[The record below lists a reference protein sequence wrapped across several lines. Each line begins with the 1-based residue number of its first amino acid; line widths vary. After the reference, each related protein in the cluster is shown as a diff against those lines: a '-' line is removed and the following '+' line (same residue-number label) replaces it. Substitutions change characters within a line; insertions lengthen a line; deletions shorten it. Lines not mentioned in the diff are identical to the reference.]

1 MIISVMPVAPPAI
14 RPAIQMESTQ
24 RAEDDLTHQY
34 VSILKINKK
43 MKEMIDKGLPQA
55 QLEKYVIS

>member
-1 MIISVMPVAPPAI
+1 MIISVMPVAPPSI

-34 VSILKINKK
+34 TSILKINKK
-43 MKEMIDKGLPQA
+43 MKEMIDKGLP
-55 QLEKYVIS
+55 